1 MYIHVYIYIYYTVL
15 GFHCHVTGWWVFSSL
30 NDPSAGEIFIY
41 VYIYIINQQLLYVN
55 ISILLAKAP
64 KLKRRVR
71 GEEHVGAVITA
82 ACRDW

>member
-1 MYIHVYIYIYYTVL
+1 MCIYIYIIRYWVSIATLPDGGYSHPSMIPVL
-15 GFHCHVTGWWVFSSL
+15 VKSS
-30 NDPSAGEIFIY
+30 FMC
-41 VYIYIINQQLLYVN
+41 IYIINQQLLYVY